1 MILKIHVIP
10 MLVLVQM
17 AIFTLAMLP
26 FFLNIYYQ
34 NSHIALRQNNNYKN
48 SIILLSIF
56 FLVFASYDGDW
67 YHYWDIVN
75 QLYAHPNSVT
85 HLEEF
90 QIWTILN
97 LSFGNYLLWRL
108 LIWGGVVFFLYKAL
122 ERLQTN
128 DLITWSIFIGMSI
141 IQISTGRVYL
151 GMSILL
157 YGYSL
162 IITSHKNLKLVL
174 LGLGLI
180 ALSLFIHKS
189 IFIYICAAIVSL
201 IKFRKWMIVLALCCL
216 PLLIRMFMNILG
228 LYLLAGEI
236 DNNVNSYL
244 NQEAIT
250 GGLGIN
256 IYSYTLRM
264 IEFVLFLCS
273 TIFVYKYKQTELITL
288 RIWQFGFVTI
298 YSFLIVYGALTA
310 NNIGSTSISGR
321 ILMPLYYI
329 IPILVSTMI
338 KKRFKFNI
346 NLICI
351 TVLYLMGMYRLS
363 YALYLQ
369 RLGAGI

>member
-1 MILKIHVIP
+1 